1 MTHLTPRQ
9 REILDFIRASI
20 ASRGVAPTLRE
31 ISDAFGFTAVSTAQ
45 RHVERL
51 CAKGVLRRVPHRS
64 RGLELTGDEI
74 PGVRRLPLLG
84 EVAAGAPIEAYPAPD
99 SVAVPAHLAPGDD
112 LYVLRV
118 RGDSMIEDGI
128 HDGDLVVVRR
138 RDTAAPGETV
148 VALVDGEVTLK
159 RYRPRPPGRVIL
171 EPANPAIPP
180 LEVPAARVR
189 VQGIVVALL
198 RRYPTAAAG

>member
-1 MTHLTPRQ
+1 MAHLTARQ
-9 REILDFIRASI
+9 RDVLDVIRATV
-20 ASRGVAPTLRE
+20 AVRGVAPTLRE
-31 ISDAFGFTAVSTAQ
+31 IADALGVTVPTVQ
-45 RHVERL
+45 KHVDRL
-51 CAKGVLRRVPHRS
+51 CEKGVLRRTPHRA
-64 RGLELTGDEI
+64 RGLELAEADP

-84 EVAAGAPIEAYPAPD
+84 EVAAGSPVEAYPAPE
-99 SVAVPAHLAPGDD
+99 SVTVPAYLAPGDD

-159 RYRPRPPGRVIL
+159 RYRPGGRGRAIL
-171 EPANPAIPP
+171 EPANPALAP
-180 LEVPAARVR
+180 LVVPVSRLR
-189 VQGIVVALL
+189 IQGVVVALL
-198 RRYPTAAAG
+198 RRYPTAGAG